1 MKNLQTTSINWQNSI
16 RNLSNCHNLKKWGK
30 MNKQISQL
38 TDMNN
43 YLRIRM
49 MKLEEILMSMKL
61 RKNNMKNNY
70 MKWTKLWMRW
80 RDKSLIWRE
89 TIKKKSLNWQMRLS
103 KETLVLIRWWRS
115 SKISKK
121 KILNWENKLKSL
133 IISLW
138 QRKKN
143 GSKPRMSLFLK

>member
-1 MKNLQTTSINWQNSI
+1 
-16 RNLSNCHNLKKWGK
+16 

-49 MKLEEILMSMKL
+49 MKLEEILMFMKSSKKSM
-61 RKNNMKNNY
+61 RNNC

-80 RDKSLIWRE
+80 RDRLLIWRE
-89 TIKKKSLNWQMRLS
+89 IIKKKSPNWQMRLS

-115 SKISKK
+115 SKISKR
-121 KILNWENKLKSL
+121 KIPNWENKLKSL
-133 IISLW
+133 TISLW

-143 GSKPRMSLFLK
+143 GSKPRMSLSLK

>member
-1 MKNLQTTSINWQNSI
+1 
-16 RNLSNCHNLKKWGK
+16 

-70 MKWTKLWMRW
+70 MK
-80 RDKSLIWRE
+80 
-89 TIKKKSLNWQMRLS
+89 
-103 KETLVLIRWWRS
+103 
-115 SKISKK
+115 
-121 KILNWENKLKSL
+121 
-133 IISLW
+133 
-138 QRKKN
+138 
-143 GSKPRMSLFLK
+143 